1 MGKKKKVGILGGTF
15 DPIHNAHL
23 KLGREAE
30 RLYHLDQILFIP
42 TGNSYFKTRKGHAV
56 TASRDRAAMVR
67 LAIESEDGFAFSDR
81 EISRPG
87 ETYTADTLAEL
98 AAEQPD
104 TEFYFIVGADSIH
117 NMDTWYAPEVIFQN
131 AVILA
136 ANRNHQVPAE
146 ELERDIER
154 LRRTY
159 GARILSLDFESL
171 DISSSE
177 IRRLLE
183 AGMPEKIPVPAP
195 VLAYIQ
201 EHHLYLEEG
210 VEAGE

>member
-1 MGKKKKVGILGGTF
+1 MGTKRKIGILGGTF

-23 KLGREAE
+23 KLGREAQ
-30 RLYHLDQILFIP
+30 RLFDLDQIIFIP
-42 TGNSYFKTRKGHAV
+42 TGNSYFKTRDGRSV
-56 TASRDRAAMVR
+56 TDARDRAAMVR
-67 LAIESEDGFAFSDR
+67 LAIEPEDGFAFSDR
-81 EISRPG
+81 EICRPG
-87 ETYTADTLAEL
+87 ETYTAETLAEL

-117 NMDTWYAPEVIFQN
+117 NMDTWYAPEMVFRN

-136 ANRNHQVPAE
+136 ANRNHQVPDE
-146 ELERDIER
+146 ELKWDIER
-154 LRRTY
+154 LRQNY
-159 GARILSLDFESL
+159 GARIRSLDFESM
-171 DISSSE
+171 DVSSSE
-177 IRRLLE
+177 IRHLLE
-183 AGMPEKIPVPAP
+183 AGMPEKIPVPAS

>member
-1 MGKKKKVGILGGTF
+1 MGTKRKVGILGGTF

-23 KLGREAE
+23 KLGQEALRMFGLE
-30 RLYHLDQILFIP
+30 RIVFMP

-56 TASRDRAAMVR
+56 TAAEDRAAMVR
-67 LAIESEDGFAFSDR
+67 LAIAPEKNFVFSDR

-98 AAEQPD
+98 VKEQPD

-117 NMDTWYAPEVIFQN
+117 HMDTWYAPEIIFQN
-131 AVILA
+131 ATILA
-136 ANRNHQVPAE
+136 ANRNAQVSDV
-146 ELERDIER
+146 ELERDIKR
-154 LRRTY
+154 LENAY
-159 GARILSLDFESL
+159 GARILPLNFESL

-183 AGMPEKIPVPAP
+183 SGMPEKIPVPAV
-195 VLAYIQ
+195 VLSYIQ
-201 EHHLYLEEG
+201 KHHLYLEEG
-210 VEAGE
+210 VETGE